1 MQISMRT
8 YGLYI
13 NGQYIGADSH
23 TLSRSPWLSSE
34 SPPLAQCAFV
44 DREEELIEAA
54 LAGADETFAQ
64 LRRGFFPLPE
74 RLEFLK
80 RFHQRLTENA
90 EALVHNL
97 CFEVG
102 KPLGLA
108 RAEVKRA
115 LLTVEWTLLEAPRF
129 FAGERLP
136 TESHGDWQALEG
148 WVRREGRGPLLAITP
163 FNFPINLALHKIAPA
178 IIAGVPLI
186 QKPSP
191 KAALNALALGD
202 FLHASG
208 LPAGM
213 LSVVQCRDELTHK
226 MCRDPRIR
234 QISFTGSAQVGPR
247 IAADSPDKPCTLEL
261 GGSAPVYVDESA
273 DLEVASKKI
282 VESAFGYA
290 GQSCISAQNI
300 FAHPAISVALA
311 ARLREE
317 CAQFRWGDPREDKVL
332 AGPVI
337 DAAAAQRL
345 AKLRARLVSDGASI
359 LAEAPEL
366 GLVEGIVEISPRIS
380 AQVSKNNFVRPTIF
394 GSLDPRNPVTQEEYF
409 GPFANFFSGVDIA
422 TFVEI
427 ANLYPARLQAAI
439 FSSQHAVALKAAKDL
454 RYGGVMINEAPNFRM
469 DPMPYGGQGLAGTG
483 REGPKQ
489 VLDFLCEP
497 KVILMR

>member
-1 MQISMRT
+1 MQIAMRT

-23 TLSRSPWLSSE
+23 SHSRSPWLSAE
-34 SPPLAQCAFV
+34 SPPLAQCAFI
-44 DREEELIEAA
+44 DHDEELIEAA
-54 LAGADETFAQ
+54 LQGASETFAQ
-64 LRRGFFPLPE
+64 LRRGFFPLAE

-80 RFHQRLTENA
+80 RFRQRLNENS

-102 KPLGLA
+102 KPLSLA
-108 RAEVKRA
+108 RTEVKRA
-115 LLTVEWTLLEAPRF
+115 LLTIDWTLIEAPRF

-136 TESHGDWQALEG
+136 TESHADWQAFEG
-148 WVRREGRGPLLAITP
+148 WVRREARGPLLAITP

-178 IIAGVPLI
+178 IAAGVPLI

-213 LSVVQCRDELTHK
+213 LSIVQCRDELTHK
-226 MCRDPRIR
+226 ICRDPRIA
-234 QISFTGSAQVGPR
+234 QISFTGSARVGPQ
-247 IAADSPDKPCTLEL
+247 IAADSRDKPCTLEL

-273 DLEVASKKI
+273 DLDIAAKKI
-282 VESAFGYA
+282 VEASFAYA

-300 FAHPAISVALA
+300 FAHPAISAPFA
-311 ARLREE
+311 MRLVDE
-317 CAQFRWGDPREDKVL
+317 CARFGWGDPRSDKVL

-337 DAAAAQRL
+337 DAGAAQRL
-345 AKLRARLVSDGASI
+345 GELRTTVLAQGGTVLSEASP
-359 LAEAPEL
+359 LEL
-366 GLVEGIVEISPRIS
+366 NEEVVEISPKVS
-380 AQVSKNNFVRPTIF
+380 ARVSMSHFVRPTIF
-394 GSLDPRNPVTQEEYF
+394 TGLDPRNPLTQQEYF
-409 GPFANFFSGVDIA
+409 GPFANFFANTSLDSFTA
-422 TFVEI
+422 I
-427 ANLYPARLQAAI
+427 ANEYPARLQAAI
-439 FSSQHAVALKAAKDL
+439 FSREHASALKSAREL
-454 RYGGVMINEAPNFRM
+454 RYGGVLVNESPSFRM

-483 REGPKQ
+483 REGPAA
-489 VLDFLCEP
+489 VLEFLCEP